1 MISKVCEVIS
11 SESLVNICNIG
22 YTGDRYFDLTLRIAE
37 MLTASKDNKQCGW
50 VDKIMKG
57 NEEKYKFLNK
67 GA

>member
-1 MISKVCEVIS
+1 MIDT
-11 SESLVNICNIG
+11 L
-22 YTGDRYFDLTLRIAE
+22 TFLTLRIAE